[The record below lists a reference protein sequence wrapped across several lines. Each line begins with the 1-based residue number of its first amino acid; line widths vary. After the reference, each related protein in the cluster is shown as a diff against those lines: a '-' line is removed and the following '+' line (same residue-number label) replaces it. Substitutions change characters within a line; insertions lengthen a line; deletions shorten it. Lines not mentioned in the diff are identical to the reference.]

1 MISKSSGFSLVE
13 LLVVIAIIGILSAA
27 GTLTYTGY
35 VKGAKRNSA
44 ENLIQ
49 QVSLAQSEEYA
60 NTGDYFI
67 TGGANACEASK
78 ASSDAIQDGLF
89 DGEPIMDR
97 DASGN
102 PDNDFEICVF
112 GSGSSYTVFA
122 KEMTTG
128 STCVISVGKYGT
140 PQRSSGC

>member
-1 MISKSSGFSLVE
+1 MITKSSGFSLVE

-27 GTLTYTGY
+27 GTITYTGY

-89 DGEPIMDR
+89 DGEPIIDR

-102 PDNDFEICVF
+102 PENDFEICVF
-112 GSGSSYTVFA
+112 GSGSSYTVSA
-122 KEMTTG
+122 QEITTG
-128 STCVISVGKYGT
+128 SSCVISVGKYGT
-140 PQRSSGC
+140 PQRSGC

>member
-1 MISKSSGFSLVE
+1 MITKSSGFSLVE

-27 GTLTYTGY
+27 GTITYTGY

-67 TGGANACEASK
+67 TGGADACDASK
-78 ASSDAIQDGLF
+78 ASSDAIQNGLF
-89 DGEPIMDR
+89 DGEPIIDR

-102 PDNDFEICVF
+102 PENDFEICVF
-112 GSGSSYTVFA
+112 GSGSSYTVSA
-122 KEMTTG
+122 QEITTG
-128 STCVISVGKYGT
+128 SSCVISVGKYGT
-140 PQRSSGC
+140 PRRSGC

>member
-1 MISKSSGFSLVE
+1 MITKSSGFSLVE

-67 TGGANACEASK
+67 TGGAMLVMLVK
-78 ASSDAIQDGLF
+78 QVLMLF
-89 DGEPIMDR
+89 KMDCLME
-97 DASGN
+97 N
-102 PDNDFEICVF
+102 
-112 GSGSSYTVFA
+112 
-122 KEMTTG
+122 
-128 STCVISVGKYGT
+128 
-140 PQRSSGC
+140 QL

>member
-1 MISKSSGFSLVE
+1 MITKSSGLSLVE

-27 GTLTYTGY
+27 GTITYTGY

-78 ASSDAIQDGLF
+78 ESSDAIQDGLF
-89 DGEPIMDR
+89 DGEPIIDR

-112 GSGSSYTVFA
+112 GSGSSYTVSA
-122 KEMTTG
+122 QEITTG
-128 STCVISVGKYGT
+128 SSCVISVGKYGT
-140 PQRSSGC
+140 PQRSGC

>member
-1 MISKSSGFSLVE
+1 MITKSSGFSLVE

-27 GTLTYTGY
+27 GTITYTGY

-67 TGGANACEASK
+67 TGGADACEASK
-78 ASSDAIQDGLF
+78 TSSDAIQDGLF
-89 DGEPIMDR
+89 DGEPIIDR